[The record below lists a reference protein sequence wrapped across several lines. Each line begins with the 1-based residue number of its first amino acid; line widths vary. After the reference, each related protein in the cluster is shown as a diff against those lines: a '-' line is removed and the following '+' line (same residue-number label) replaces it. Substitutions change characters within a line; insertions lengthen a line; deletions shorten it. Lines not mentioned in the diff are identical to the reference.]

1 MTTKPSMRDLMPECA
16 AFIDSVRAAIGAEAV
31 DAQIRKGMRGEPT
44 FWASENGHEIGT
56 RQVQTSAVMWDA
68 RGVSYEVIKGSEQC
82 K

>member
-1 MTTKPSMRDLMPECA
+1 MTTKPSMRDQMPECA
-16 AFIDSVRAAIGAEAV
+16 ALIDSLRKAFGKEMI

-44 FWASENGHEIGT
+44 FWATENGHEIGT

-68 RGVSYEVIKGSEQC
+68 RGVSYEVAKGSEQC